1 LDIGAQCTCEVLDI
15 IILAEGVVSFFVSSM
30 DVVVMGSFEEHL
42 VAICRN
48 AESGVLV
55 QRVDHVEEN
64 VASQQS
70 ALESLVFDFVGG

>member
-1 LDIGAQCTCEVLDI
+1 MDIGAQCTCEVLDI

-42 VAICRN
+42 VAIRRN